1 MKRFFAVSAL
11 SLALSVPQVFAG
23 EVAEPVAE
31 PTAEAVA
38 APQESGWKEVL
49 SKLPKVSGYLQT
61 GWNYTSDG
69 GYDV

>member
-49 SKLPKVSGYLQT
+49 LIIIFNNHPHPFV
-61 GWNYTSDG
+61 
-69 GYDV
+69 